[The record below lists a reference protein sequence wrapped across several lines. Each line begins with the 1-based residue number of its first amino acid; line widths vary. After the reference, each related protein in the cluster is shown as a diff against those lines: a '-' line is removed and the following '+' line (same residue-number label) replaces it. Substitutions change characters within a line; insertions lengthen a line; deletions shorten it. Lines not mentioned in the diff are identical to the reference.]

1 MTASLPAFAFAR
13 RRDIEI
19 EMGLLLAGNLV
30 VDIAKGTKP
39 KRKHQRM
46 IAEIIRR
53 LSAEVRVGRM
63 ADNAVIYGWRG
74 GRKPDNAA
82 DDAAIDR
89 WVETRAII
97 AVRVDPRDDGLMRID
112 SGMAVELGLVKKQ

>member
-19 EMGLLLAGNLV
+19 ETGLLLAGNLII
-30 VDIAKGTKP
+30 DIAKGTKP

-46 IAEIIRR
+46 IAELIER
-53 LSAEVRVGRM
+53 LTAEVRAGRM

-89 WVETRAII
+89 WVKTRIII
-97 AVRVDPRDDGLMRID
+97 AVRVDPRDDGLTPIESD
-112 SGMAVELGLVKKQ
+112 MARELGLAKKQ